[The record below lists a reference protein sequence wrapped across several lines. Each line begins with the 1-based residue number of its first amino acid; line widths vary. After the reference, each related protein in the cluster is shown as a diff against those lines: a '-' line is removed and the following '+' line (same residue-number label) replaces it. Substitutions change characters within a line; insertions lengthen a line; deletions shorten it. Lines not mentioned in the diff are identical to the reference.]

1 MVLKTTLLPG
11 LRLSINRLNYLDYN
25 VALEGCV
32 KRTFSTEAF
41 HQILSTSEKK
51 ILAKANT

>member
-32 KRTFSTEAF
+32 ERTFQPKLF
-41 HQILSTSEKK
+41 IKFCQLPKK
-51 ILAKANT
+51 IVAKGNT